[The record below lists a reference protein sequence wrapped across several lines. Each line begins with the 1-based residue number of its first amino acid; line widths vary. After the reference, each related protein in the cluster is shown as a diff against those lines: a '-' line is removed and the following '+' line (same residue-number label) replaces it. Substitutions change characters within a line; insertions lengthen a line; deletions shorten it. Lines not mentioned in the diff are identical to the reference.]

1 MISFGHVA
9 LMAVGAYTGMLM
21 NLSPAMKE
29 TQIGS
34 APGFIVDAHFSFLPA
49 TLIAVAV
56 TCLIAL
62 PFGFIFARLSGA
74 AAAIATLAGYVIAI
88 TVIANWATVT
98 HGTFT
103 LYGVSTY
110 SNDTLFWWMIA
121 WAVLAIVVARLFRDS
136 GLGLALRATSS
147 DELVAR
153 AVGVNL
159 PLARLA
165 GWVLSAAI
173 AAVGG
178 VLYMKFLGSL
188 APTTFSFNPVIVITL
203 VMFIVGGRS
212 VSGVVVGATLV
223 AFIDEVLKRIENDM
237 QRAGIETMALAAI
250 FTLMMIYRSEGLF
263 GRWEIDELRDAVV
276 ANRQAR
282 IADPSGRRR
291 MRRVR
296 RRIHAGRQR
305 DKGELDEECTSPDG
319 APDRACLVALAVGI
333 ERRHGEVGQGQRA
346 AFAARTR
353 SGSSTA
359 RPGGSRSTTCRSTRA
374 SSRRSTRST
383 PRAGSTASSSCRS

>member
-1 MISFGHVA
+1 VSAEAAAPPSPAAKGKPGELWIVRALAGGGATAGLFAALMILIFQFGSGRTDQVVLIFLAYLMVVLSLQVFTGNSGVISFGQVA

-21 NLSPAMKE
+21 NLSPATKH

-49 TLIAVAV
+49 TLIAIAV

-103 LYGVSTY
+103 LYGVTTY

-121 WAVLAIVVARLFRDS
+121 WAALAIVVARLFRDS

-165 GWVLSAAI
+165 GWVLAAAL

-223 AFIDEVLKRIENDM
+223 AFIDEVLKRIENDL
-237 QRAGIETMALAAI
+237 QRAGLETIALAAI

-263 GRWEIDELRDAVV
+263 GRWEIDELVIRWW
-276 ANRQAR
+276 RSAR
-282 IADPSGRRR
+282 RG
-291 MRRVR
+291 
-296 RRIHAGRQR
+296 
-305 DKGELDEECTSPDG
+305 
-319 APDRACLVALAVGI
+319 
-333 ERRHGEVGQGQRA
+333 
-346 AFAARTR
+346 
-353 SGSSTA
+353 A
-359 RPGGSRSTTCRSTRA
+359 RPAREGGA
-374 SSRRSTRST
+374 
-383 PRAGSTASSSCRS
+383 

>member
-1 MISFGHVA
+1 MSAEATAPPGPPLKTRPGELWIVRALAGGGATAALFAALMIALFQFGSGRTDQVVLIFLAYFMVVLSLQIFTGNSGVISFGQVA

-21 NLSPAMKE
+21 NLSPAIKQ

-49 TLIAVAV
+49 TLIAIAV

-121 WAVLAIVVARLFRDS
+121 WAALAIVIARLFRDS

-165 GWVLSAAI
+165 GWVLAAGV

-178 VLYMKFLGSL
+178 ALYMKFLGSL

-223 AFIDEVLKRIENDM
+223 AFIDEALKRIENDL
-237 QRAGIETMALAAI
+237 QRAGLETIALAAI

-263 GRWEIDELRDAVV
+263 GRWEIDELVMRWW
-276 ANRQAR
+276 RSAR
-282 IADPSGRRR
+282 RG
-291 MRRVR
+291 
-296 RRIHAGRQR
+296 
-305 DKGELDEECTSPDG
+305 
-319 APDRACLVALAVGI
+319 
-333 ERRHGEVGQGQRA
+333 
-346 AFAARTR
+346 
-353 SGSSTA
+353 
-359 RPGGSRSTTCRSTRA
+359 
-374 SSRRSTRST
+374 
-383 PRAGSTASSSCRS
+383 PRAGSGTGERVRRVGERPHTGATEQGRGR